1 MLKQGVKTIN
11 AEFIRTSALS
21 QISFVQFR
29 PYATSFPGL
38 FLSLTLMSKSI
49 KTLETSLD
57 VTPSFKTSVMQ
68 ESRVFFRIWIIW
80 KISAGILFKRNM
92 AEKGVCHAR
101 TFRFLWTVIF
111 LLTRNFYTV
120 DDS

>member
-57 VTPSFKTSVMQ
+57 FAPSLRTSVDA
-68 ESRVFFRIWIIW
+68 RVEGLVWNVEYLENRI
-80 KISAGILFKRNM
+80 
-92 AEKGVCHAR
+92 
-101 TFRFLWTVIF
+101 
-111 LLTRNFYTV
+111 RNFIQKKYGRKIRLPRI
-120 DDS
+120 